1 MTLEW
6 QNVTVPDYCL
16 SCMRKKGT
24 YEPIVGLHVDKHRQV
39 VQYVRWAIA
48 QRKPW
53 KTLQPWSNPGKEQ
66 AHTVRSKRS
75 ILPDWIRIVAI
86 ATAAEAT
93 ADNTATKIIAT
104 FTLLLW

>member
-1 MTLEW
+1 
-6 QNVTVPDYCL
+6 
-16 SCMRKKGT
+16 MRKRGT

-53 KTLQPWSNPGKEQ
+53 KTPLTMVKSWEEQ
-66 AHTVRSKRS
+66 SHTVRSKRS